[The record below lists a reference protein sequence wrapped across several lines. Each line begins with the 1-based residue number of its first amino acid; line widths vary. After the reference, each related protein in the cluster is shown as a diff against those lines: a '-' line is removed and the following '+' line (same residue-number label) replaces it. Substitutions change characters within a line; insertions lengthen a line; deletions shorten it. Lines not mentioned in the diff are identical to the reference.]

1 MRGLRGRKAL
11 VTGGARGLGA
21 AAALRLAEEGV
32 DVGILDRDDARA
44 TVERARG
51 HGVRAESV
59 SADVRDEAAVNGAMG
74 AIVERF
80 GGIDVLVNNAGVLAP
95 RVPFE
100 EMSRDDFA
108 RYLDVNVLGTFVM
121 TKAALP
127 HLRTSSAGRI
137 VNVASRTFFMGNPGQ
152 SGYVASKGGI
162 IGLTRSLARELGPA
176 GITVNAVMPGM
187 VPTEG
192 TRENNAESVFVDVA
206 KRQAIDRIVEPADL
220 AALIAFLASDD
231 AAMITGQA
239 IVCDGGGYLH

>member
-21 AAALRLAEEGV
+21 AAVARLSEEGV
-32 DVGILDRDDARA
+32 DVAVLDRDEADAA
-44 TVERARG
+44 VERARG
-51 HGVRAESV
+51 HGVRAESFR
-59 SADVRDEAAVNGAMG
+59 ADVRDEASVGAAVATI
-74 AIVERF
+74 AERF

-95 RVPFE
+95 RIPFE
-100 EMSRDDFA
+100 QLSRDEFA
-108 RYLDVNVLGTFVM
+108 RYLDVNVLGTFVV
-121 TKAALP
+121 TKAAAP
-127 HLRTSSAGRI
+127 HLRASRAGRI
-137 VNVASRTFFMGNPGQ
+137 VNVASRTFFMGNPEQ

-162 IGLTRSLARELGPA
+162 IGFTRSLARELGPA

-206 KRQAIDRIVEPADL
+206 KRQAIVRIVEPADL